1 MSVNEKEESDMSPR
15 TKEQNEQI
23 RKQRSQEILRAAI
36 AVYAEKGYAAA
47 EIGEIAEKAGLAR
60 GLVYH
65 YFKSKQI
72 LFRELYDAMMDGTR
86 KFTETYFEQEGSP
99 FELFEGYARIVCKQV
114 LEDSASSRF
123 YSRISLDVHYL
134 YTSEEFSPFEWM
146 KSFIQPMKKAVESGI
161 RQGTIR
167 QGDANLMALQFWGAV
182 SQGTNY
188 MDQLQQD
195 LNSRGLE
202 ENAVKKRLELVL
214 EQTVESAL
222 AVLRG

>member
-1 MSVNEKEESDMSPR
+1 MSPR

-23 RKQRSQEILRAAI
+23 RNQRSQEILRAAV

-65 YFKSKQI
+65 YFKSKQT
-72 LFRELYDAMMDGTR
+72 LFRELYDSMMDETR
-86 KFTETYFEQEGSP
+86 KFTETYFEQEGP
-99 FELFEGYARIVCKQV
+99 PLDLFAGYATIVCKQV
-114 LEDSASSRF
+114 LEDPARSRF
-123 YSRISLDVHYL
+123 FSRISLDVHYL

-146 KSFIQPMKKAVESGI
+146 KSFIQPMKKAVETGI
-161 RQGTIR
+161 SQRTIG

-188 MDQLQQD
+188 MDRLRQD
-195 LNSRGLE
+195 LSSRGTE
-202 ENAVKKRLELVL
+202 ESAVKERLKLVM
-214 EQTVESAL
+214 EQTVASAL
-222 AVLRG
+222 AVLRR